1 MKNNQDKEFKRWLKN
16 KVSVTQSL
24 MIQFLIMGSLS
35 IFSLAI
41 MSLGSNLAYGAVN
54 IQSTNGNSIEVGSTS
69 NAGIAIGE
77 NSTAKNNDISIGRDA
92 GKNSNANG
100 HNIVI
105 GNNSRVG
112 DSTNSV
118 GQSVAIG
125 SGNKETEGAW
135 AKGGQSIAIGG
146 NVRAD
151 GDSSIAIGGDDLDRV
166 ASKQIQYTNFE
177 NKIITDTIRN
187 AMKDLTNRD
196 ILSPR
201 WTNTISGE
209 GAVAIGVKAAAGH
222 LSLAIGTLANAGAR
236 NSGERIEYKAINT
249 VAVGS
254 GAEAILDNSVAIG
267 GGSNTN
273 NVGTKQTSATIGNI
287 VYSWSGGAN
296 TAKGDIVSFGS
307 TGFER
312 QLKNVAAGEIS
323 ETSTDGINGSQLYAI
338 AKQIT
343 NGNYLKYLGDDGQN
357 DTTKIINLSLE
368 KSKLNIVGGADTTKL
383 SDENIGVVYENG
395 NNTDSATGTELKP
408 NDAKYQE
415 GKLKIKLS
423 KELTGLTSAEFK
435 DAAGNT
441 SKIDGNGL
449 TITPKDTAKNHVSIT
464 NDGINAGD
472 KAIIN
477 VASNLPEETNDNK
490 LKQDKPT
497 SINTNNAATVGDV
510 LNAGWNL
517 QGNGEEKDF
526 VKAYDTVN
534 FVNGDGT
541 TATVET
547 TDNKVSA
554 VKYSVNLGNGLEKDK
569 DNKITIK
576 PADKSLEV
584 TEDGIKVK
592 TGDNTLTTDENGL
605 KVNTGTISPVETG
618 DKKGTVKVNDGDE
631 GKIATVDTVV
641 NAINNASFTLKAS
654 STTDGTRN
662 AGSSVNA
669 DGESI
674 KAGNT
679 VELIAGKNLDVKHDA
694 NGKITFA
701 TKEEV
706 NFNSVQLGKD
716 GPKLTSDGD
725 KLKVGD
731 KDGNPTSITNVKSG
745 LTNHTTGNKKGLVD
759 LDTPNV
765 SDSNVATVRDI
776 KNLGWI
782 VSSDKATDG
791 TGEYSDQVKNTNEVK
806 FVGKGGAVV
815 SGKTVNGVRTI
826 TVEVN
831 DQLSTNN
838 SVTPVVYTKA
848 DGTQVYP
855 IKQADGTTKFFENPD
870 GTGKEVDKGDVVTSV
885 NGPDGT
891 KNPTTL
897 KNIAGNLEGAKKD
910 TNSPTT
916 NAASPNNVDDI
927 KNNAATVGDVL
938 NAGWNLQ
945 GNGEEK
951 DFVKAYDTV
960 NFVNG
965 DGTTATVET
974 TDNKVSA
981 VKYSVNL
988 GNGLE
993 KDKDNKITIKP
1004 ADKSLEVTEDGIKV
1018 KTGDNTLT
1026 TDENGLKV
1034 NTGTISPVETGD
1046 KKGTVKVN
1054 DGDEGKIATVDTVVN
1069 AINNASFTLK
1079 ASSTTDGTRNAGSSV
1094 NADGESIK
1102 AGNTVELIAGKNL
1115 DVKHDANGKITF
1127 ATKEEVNFNSVQ
1139 LGKDGPKLTSD
1150 GDKLKVGDKDG
1161 NPTSI
1166 TNVAP
1171 GEISPTSQDA
1181 INGSQLSGVLKG
1193 INAGIASS
1201 VAMANLP
1208 QVSNIGM
1215 HRHNIAASVGV
1226 HRGESAFA
1234 LGLSGLNHRGSLV
1247 YKASGALNTKGHVSF
1262 GIGIGYQFDRNTRD
1276 NDTHRNDIID
1286 LKEKYEKLALENEQN
1301 KELIKQLLEM
1311 ISKDARYN
1319 K

>member
-24 MIQFLIMGSLS
+24 IIQFLITGSLS

-54 IQSTNGNSIEVGSTS
+54 IQSTNGNSIDAGSTS

-112 DSTNSV
+112 DSANSV

-177 NKIITDTIRN
+177 NKIITNTIRN
-187 AMKDLTNRD
+187 AMKDLTNKD
-196 ILSPR
+196 ILDPR

-236 NSGERIEYKAINT
+236 NSGESIEYKAINT

-254 GAEAILDNSVAIG
+254 GAEAMLDNSVAIG

-395 NNTDSATGTELKP
+395 NNTDPATGTELKP

-423 KELTGLTSAEFK
+423 KELKDLKSAKFTN
-435 DAAGNT
+435 DSGDVST
-441 SKIDGNGL
+441 ISGDGL
-449 TITPKDTAKNHVSIT
+449 TITPNGNTDSNKNVSVT
-464 NDGINAGD
+464 KDGINAGE
-472 KAIIN
+472 KAITN

-517 QGNGEEKDF
+517 QGNGEAKDF

-541 TATVET
+541 TVTVET
-547 TDNKVSA
+547 KDNKVSN
-554 VKYSVNLGNGLEKDK
+554 VKYSVNLGNGLEKDGE
-569 DNKITIK
+569 NKITIK

-605 KVNTGTISPVETG
+605 KVNTGTISPVDTG
-618 DKKGTVKVNDGDE
+618 DKKGTVKVNDGDK

-662 AGSSVNA
+662 AGSSVN
-669 DGESI
+669 DEGESI

-679 VELIAGKNLDVKHDA
+679 IELIAGKNLDVKHD
-694 NGKITFA
+694 T
-701 TKEEV
+701 
-706 NFNSVQLGKD
+706 
-716 GPKLTSDGD
+716 
-725 KLKVGD
+725 
-731 KDGNPTSITNVKSG
+731 
-745 LTNHTTGNKKGLVD
+745 
-759 LDTPNV
+759 
-765 SDSNVATVRDI
+765 
-776 KNLGWI
+776 
-782 VSSDKATDG
+782 
-791 TGEYSDQVKNTNEVK
+791 
-806 FVGKGGAVV
+806 
-815 SGKTVNGVRTI
+815 
-826 TVEVN
+826 
-831 DQLSTNN
+831 
-838 SVTPVVYTKA
+838 
-848 DGTQVYP
+848 
-855 IKQADGTTKFFENPD
+855 
-870 GTGKEVDKGDVVTSV
+870 
-885 NGPDGT
+885 
-891 KNPTTL
+891 
-897 KNIAGNLEGAKKD
+897 
-910 TNSPTT
+910 
-916 NAASPNNVDDI
+916 
-927 KNNAATVGDVL
+927 
-938 NAGWNLQ
+938 
-945 GNGEEK
+945 
-951 DFVKAYDTV
+951 
-960 NFVNG
+960 
-965 DGTTATVET
+965 
-974 TDNKVSA
+974 
-981 VKYSVNL
+981 
-988 GNGLE
+988 
-993 KDKDNKITIKP
+993 
-1004 ADKSLEVTEDGIKV
+1004 
-1018 KTGDNTLT
+1018 
-1026 TDENGLKV
+1026 
-1034 NTGTISPVETGD
+1034 
-1046 KKGTVKVN
+1046 
-1054 DGDEGKIATVDTVVN
+1054 
-1069 AINNASFTLK
+1069 
-1079 ASSTTDGTRNAGSSV
+1079 
-1094 NADGESIK
+1094 
-1102 AGNTVELIAGKNL
+1102 
-1115 DVKHDANGKITF
+1115 NGKITF

-1171 GEISPTSQDA
+1171 GEISPTSKDA

-1286 LKEKYEKLALENEQN
+1286 LKEKLEDVIRENTEYKQEIQEYRKEQVQNKAIIDQLMKRLEALEKN
-1301 KELIKQLLEM
+1301 K
-1311 ISKDARYN
+1311 
-1319 K
+1319 

>member
-24 MIQFLIMGSLS
+24 IIQFLITGSLS

-54 IQSTNGNSIEVGSTS
+54 IQSTNGNSIDAGSTS

-112 DSTNSV
+112 DSANSV

-177 NKIITDTIRN
+177 NKIITNTIRN
-187 AMKDLTNRD
+187 AMKDLTNKD
-196 ILSPR
+196 ILDPR

-236 NSGERIEYKAINT
+236 NSGESIEYKAINT

-254 GAEAILDNSVAIG
+254 GAEAMLDNSVAIG

-395 NNTDSATGTELKP
+395 NNTDPATGTELKP

-423 KELTGLTSAEFK
+423 KELKDLKSAKFTN
-435 DAAGNT
+435 DSGDVST
-441 SKIDGNGL
+441 ISGDGL
-449 TITPKDTAKNHVSIT
+449 TITPNGNTDSNKNVSVT
-464 NDGINAGD
+464 KDGINAGE
-472 KAIIN
+472 KAITN

-517 QGNGEEKDF
+517 QGNGEAKDF
-526 VKAYDTVN
+526 VKPYDTVN

-547 TDNKVSA
+547 TDNKVSTI
-554 VKYSVNLGNGLEKDK
+554 KYSVNLGNGLEKDG

-584 TEDGIKVK
+584 TKE
-592 TGDNTLTTDENGL
+592 GL
-605 KVNTGTISPVETG
+605 KVNTGTISPVDTG
-618 DKKGTVKVNDGDE
+618 DKKGTVKVNDGDK

-662 AGSSVNA
+662 AGSSVN
-669 DGESI
+669 DEGESI

-679 VELIAGKNLDVKHDA
+679 VELIAGKNLDVKHDT

-701 TKEEV
+701 TKDEV

-745 LTNHTTGNKKGLVD
+745 LTNHTTGNKKGLVN
-759 LDTPNV
+759 LDDSNV
-765 SDSNVATVRDI
+765 SDSNVATVGDI
-776 KNLGWI
+776 KNLGWV
-782 VSSDKATDG
+782 VSSDKTTDG

-945 GNGEEK
+945 GNGEAK

-965 DGTTATVET
+965 DGTTVTVET
-974 TDNKVSA
+974 KDNKVSN

-993 KDKDNKITIKP
+993 KDGENKITIKP

-1034 NTGTISPVETGD
+1034 NTGTISPVDTGD

-1054 DGDEGKIATVDTVVN
+1054 DGDKGKIATVDTVVN

-1094 NADGESIK
+1094 NDEGESIK

-1115 DVKHDANGKITF
+1115 DVKHDTNGKITF
-1127 ATKEEVNFNSVQ
+1127 ATKDEVNFNSVQ

-1171 GEISPTSQDA
+1171 GEISPTSKDA

>member
-1 MKNNQDKEFKRWLKN
+1 
-16 KVSVTQSL
+16 
-24 MIQFLIMGSLS
+24 
-35 IFSLAI
+35 
-41 MSLGSNLAYGAVN
+41 
-54 IQSTNGNSIEVGSTS
+54 
-69 NAGIAIGE
+69 
-77 NSTAKNNDISIGRDA
+77 
-92 GKNSNANG
+92 
-100 HNIVI
+100 
-105 GNNSRVG
+105 
-112 DSTNSV
+112 
-118 GQSVAIG
+118 
-125 SGNKETEGAW
+125 
-135 AKGGQSIAIGG
+135 
-146 NVRAD
+146 
-151 GDSSIAIGGDDLDRV
+151 
-166 ASKQIQYTNFE
+166 
-177 NKIITDTIRN
+177 
-187 AMKDLTNRD
+187 MKDLTNRD

-254 GAEAILDNSVAIG
+254 GAEAMLDNSVAIG

-395 NNTDSATGTELKP
+395 NNTDPATGTELKP

-449 TITPKDTAKNHVSIT
+449 TITPKDTAKNPVSIT

-517 QGNGEEKDF
+517 QGNGEAKDF

-541 TATVET
+541 IATVET

-554 VKYSVNLGNGLEKDK
+554 VKYSVNLGNGLEKDG

-584 TEDGIKVK
+584 TKDGIKVK

-706 NFNSVQLGKD
+706 NFNNVQLGKD

-731 KDGNPTSITNVKSG
+731 KDGNPTK
-745 LTNHTTGNKKGLVD
+745 
-759 LDTPNV
+759 
-765 SDSNVATVRDI
+765 
-776 KNLGWI
+776 
-782 VSSDKATDG
+782 
-791 TGEYSDQVKNTNEVK
+791 
-806 FVGKGGAVV
+806 
-815 SGKTVNGVRTI
+815 
-826 TVEVN
+826 
-831 DQLSTNN
+831 
-838 SVTPVVYTKA
+838 
-848 DGTQVYP
+848 
-855 IKQADGTTKFFENPD
+855 
-870 GTGKEVDKGDVVTSV
+870 
-885 NGPDGT
+885 
-891 KNPTTL
+891 
-897 KNIAGNLEGAKKD
+897 
-910 TNSPTT
+910 
-916 NAASPNNVDDI
+916 
-927 KNNAATVGDVL
+927 
-938 NAGWNLQ
+938 
-945 GNGEEK
+945 
-951 DFVKAYDTV
+951 
-960 NFVNG
+960 
-965 DGTTATVET
+965 
-974 TDNKVSA
+974 
-981 VKYSVNL
+981 
-988 GNGLE
+988 
-993 KDKDNKITIKP
+993 
-1004 ADKSLEVTEDGIKV
+1004 
-1018 KTGDNTLT
+1018 
-1026 TDENGLKV
+1026 
-1034 NTGTISPVETGD
+1034 
-1046 KKGTVKVN
+1046 
-1054 DGDEGKIATVDTVVN
+1054 
-1069 AINNASFTLK
+1069 
-1079 ASSTTDGTRNAGSSV
+1079 
-1094 NADGESIK
+1094 
-1102 AGNTVELIAGKNL
+1102 
-1115 DVKHDANGKITF
+1115 
-1127 ATKEEVNFNSVQ
+1127 
-1139 LGKDGPKLTSD
+1139 
-1150 GDKLKVGDKDG
+1150 
-1161 NPTSI
+1161 I

-1171 GEISPTSQDA
+1171 GEISDTSQDA

>member
-24 MIQFLIMGSLS
+24 IIQFLITGSLS

-54 IQSTNGNSIEVGSTS
+54 IQSTNGNSIDAGSTS

-112 DSTNSV
+112 DSANSV

-177 NKIITDTIRN
+177 NKIITNTIRN
-187 AMKDLTNRD
+187 AMKDLTNKD
-196 ILSPR
+196 ILDPR

-236 NSGERIEYKAINT
+236 NSGESIEYKAINT

-254 GAEAILDNSVAIG
+254 GAEAMLDNSVAIG

-395 NNTDSATGTELKP
+395 NNTDPATGTELKP

-423 KELTGLTSAEFK
+423 KELKDLKSAKFTN
-435 DAAGNT
+435 DSGDVST
-441 SKIDGNGL
+441 ISGDGL
-449 TITPKDTAKNHVSIT
+449 TITPNGNTDSNKNVSVT
-464 NDGINAGD
+464 KDGINAGE
-472 KAIIN
+472 KAITN

-517 QGNGEEKDF
+517 QGNGEAKDF
-526 VKAYDTVN
+526 VKPYDTVN

-547 TDNKVSA
+547 TDNKVSTI
-554 VKYSVNLGNGLEKDK
+554 KYSVNLGNGLEKDG

-584 TEDGIKVK
+584 TKE
-592 TGDNTLTTDENGL
+592 GL
-605 KVNTGTISPVETG
+605 KVNTGTISPVDTG
-618 DKKGTVKVNDGDE
+618 DKKGTVKVNDGDK

-662 AGSSVNA
+662 AGSSVN
-669 DGESI
+669 DEGESI

-679 VELIAGKNLDVKHDA
+679 VELIAGKNLDVKHDT

-745 LTNHTTGNKKGLVD
+745 LTNHTTGNKKGLVN
-759 LDTPNV
+759 LDDSNV
-765 SDSNVATVRDI
+765 SDSNVATVGDI
-776 KNLGWI
+776 KNLGWV
-782 VSSDKATDG
+782 VSSDKTTDG

-945 GNGEEK
+945 GNGEAK

-965 DGTTATVET
+965 DGTTVTVET
-974 TDNKVSA
+974 KDNKVSN

-993 KDKDNKITIKP
+993 KDGENKITIKP

-1034 NTGTISPVETGD
+1034 NTGTISPVDTGD

-1054 DGDEGKIATVDTVVN
+1054 DGDKGKIATVDTVVN

-1094 NADGESIK
+1094 NDEGESIK

-1115 DVKHDANGKITF
+1115 DVKHDTNGKITF

-1171 GEISPTSQDA
+1171 GEISPTSKDA

>member
-24 MIQFLIMGSLS
+24 MIQFLITGSLS

-254 GAEAILDNSVAIG
+254 GAEAMLDNSVAIG

-395 NNTDSATGTELKP
+395 NNTDPATGTELKP

-423 KELTGLTSAEFK
+423 KELKDLKSAKFTN
-435 DAAGNT
+435 DSGDVST
-441 SKIDGNGL
+441 ISGDGL
-449 TITPKDTAKNHVSIT
+449 TITPNGNTDSNKNVSVT
-464 NDGINAGD
+464 KDGINAGE
-472 KAIIN
+472 KAITN

-517 QGNGEEKDF
+517 QGNGEAKDF
-526 VKAYDTVN
+526 VKPYDTVN

-547 TDNKVSA
+547 TDNKVSTI
-554 VKYSVNLGNGLEKDK
+554 KYSVNLGNGLEKDG

-584 TEDGIKVK
+584 TKE
-592 TGDNTLTTDENGL
+592 GL

-618 DKKGTVKVNDGDE
+618 DKKGTVKVNDGDK

-654 STTDGTRN
+654 ATTDGTRN
-662 AGSSVNA
+662 TGSSVNA

-679 VELIAGKNLDVKHDA
+679 VELIAGKNLDVKHDT

-706 NFNSVQLGKD
+706 NFSSVQLGKD

-745 LTNHTTGNKKGLVD
+745 LTNHTTGNKKGLVN
-759 LDTPNV
+759 LDDSNV
-765 SDSNVATVRDI
+765 SDSNVATVGDI
-776 KNLGWI
+776 KNLGWV
-782 VSSDKATDG
+782 VSSDKTTDG

-945 GNGEEK
+945 GNGEAK

-965 DGTTATVET
+965 DGTTVTVET
-974 TDNKVSA
+974 KDNKVST

-1034 NTGTISPVETGD
+1034 NTGIISPVETGD

-1054 DGDEGKIATVDTVVN
+1054 DGDKGKIATVDTVVN

-1079 ASSTTDGTRNAGSSV
+1079 ASATTDGTRNTGSSV

-1115 DVKHDANGKITF
+1115 DVKHDTNGKITF
-1127 ATKEEVNFNSVQ
+1127 ATKEEVNFSSVQ

>member
-24 MIQFLIMGSLS
+24 IIQFLITGSLS

-54 IQSTNGNSIEVGSTS
+54 IQSTNGNSIDAGSTS

-112 DSTNSV
+112 DSANSV

-177 NKIITDTIRN
+177 NKIITNTIRN
-187 AMKDLTNRD
+187 AMKDLTNKD
-196 ILSPR
+196 ILDPR

-236 NSGERIEYKAINT
+236 NSGESIEYKAINT

-254 GAEAILDNSVAIG
+254 GAEAMLDNSVAIG

-395 NNTDSATGTELKP
+395 NNTDPATGTELKP

-423 KELTGLTSAEFK
+423 KELKDLKSAKFTN
-435 DAAGNT
+435 DSGDVST
-441 SKIDGNGL
+441 ISGDGL
-449 TITPKDTAKNHVSIT
+449 TITPNGNTDSNKNVSVT
-464 NDGINAGD
+464 KDGINAGE
-472 KAIIN
+472 KAITN

-517 QGNGEEKDF
+517 QGNGEAKDF

-541 TATVET
+541 TVTVET
-547 TDNKVSA
+547 KDNKVSN
-554 VKYSVNLGNGLEKDK
+554 VKYSVNLGNGLEKDGE
-569 DNKITIK
+569 NKITIK

-605 KVNTGTISPVETG
+605 KVNTGTISPVDTG
-618 DKKGTVKVNDGDE
+618 DKKGTVKVNDGDK

-662 AGSSVNA
+662 AGSSVN
-669 DGESI
+669 DEGESI

-679 VELIAGKNLDVKHDA
+679 IELIAGKNLDVKHD
-694 NGKITFA
+694 T
-701 TKEEV
+701 
-706 NFNSVQLGKD
+706 
-716 GPKLTSDGD
+716 
-725 KLKVGD
+725 
-731 KDGNPTSITNVKSG
+731 
-745 LTNHTTGNKKGLVD
+745 
-759 LDTPNV
+759 
-765 SDSNVATVRDI
+765 
-776 KNLGWI
+776 
-782 VSSDKATDG
+782 
-791 TGEYSDQVKNTNEVK
+791 
-806 FVGKGGAVV
+806 
-815 SGKTVNGVRTI
+815 
-826 TVEVN
+826 
-831 DQLSTNN
+831 
-838 SVTPVVYTKA
+838 
-848 DGTQVYP
+848 
-855 IKQADGTTKFFENPD
+855 
-870 GTGKEVDKGDVVTSV
+870 
-885 NGPDGT
+885 
-891 KNPTTL
+891 
-897 KNIAGNLEGAKKD
+897 
-910 TNSPTT
+910 
-916 NAASPNNVDDI
+916 
-927 KNNAATVGDVL
+927 
-938 NAGWNLQ
+938 
-945 GNGEEK
+945 
-951 DFVKAYDTV
+951 
-960 NFVNG
+960 
-965 DGTTATVET
+965 
-974 TDNKVSA
+974 
-981 VKYSVNL
+981 
-988 GNGLE
+988 
-993 KDKDNKITIKP
+993 
-1004 ADKSLEVTEDGIKV
+1004 
-1018 KTGDNTLT
+1018 
-1026 TDENGLKV
+1026 
-1034 NTGTISPVETGD
+1034 
-1046 KKGTVKVN
+1046 
-1054 DGDEGKIATVDTVVN
+1054 
-1069 AINNASFTLK
+1069 
-1079 ASSTTDGTRNAGSSV
+1079 
-1094 NADGESIK
+1094 
-1102 AGNTVELIAGKNL
+1102 
-1115 DVKHDANGKITF
+1115 NGKITF

-1171 GEISPTSQDA
+1171 GEISPTSKDA